1 MKKIEVFDPAMCC
14 SSGVCG
20 PSVDPLLSRFS
31 ADLDWLSSR
40 KVDVARYNLSQE
52 PRAFAANTPVSATLK
67 KDGPKCLPIIVADG
81 KIVSKKKYPSRG
93 QLAAWAGV
101 ILSGSEPAAP
111 STACC
116 APKKTSKG
124 RTAGFPCGVP

>member
-1 MKKIEVFDPAMCC
+1 MKKLLVYDPAMCC

-40 KVDVARYNLSQE
+40 KVGVTRYSLSQE
-52 PRAFAANTPVSATLK
+52 PKAFAANALVSAALK
-67 KDGPKCLPIIVADG
+67 KDGPKCLPLIVADG
-81 KIVSKKKYPSRG
+81 KIVSRKKYPSRG

-101 ILSGSEPAAP
+101 PVAGSKAAAP
-111 STACC
+111 SAACC
-116 APKKTSKG
+116 TPKKASKG
-124 RTAGFPCGVP
+124 RAAKGCC

>member
-31 ADLDWLSSR
+31 ADLDWLSGR
-40 KVDVARYNLSQE
+40 RVRVTRYNLSQE
-52 PRAFAANTPVSATLK
+52 PKAFAANALVSVVLK
-67 KDGPKCLPIIVADG
+67 KEGPKSLPIIVADG
-81 KIVSKKKYPSRG
+81 NIVSKKKYPSRS

-101 ILSGSEPAAP
+101 TLAGSKPMVSAA
-111 STACC
+111 SCC
-116 APKKTSKG
+116 SPKKTPKG
-124 RTAGFPCGVP
+124 RVVKGCC